1 MDKLVQWWL
10 HKHVS
15 GCRIFE
21 KKTRKTESILFQ
33 IAVTNFE
40 IQFEKEPDVFLTFE
54 TSSDKMKP
62 RFTTVE

>member
-1 MDKLVQWWL
+1 M
-10 HKHVS
+10 S
-15 GCRIFE
+15 AAAASS
-21 KKTRKTESILFQ
+21 KKKPRKTESILFQ